1 MLTSATGEELTSAHH
16 ATETYSHASD
26 IFLGLSLRSWYEFCF
41 TLSKKCFL
49 LLVFLRIFWVSH
61 LSQPFRQFPNL
72 ASLTGTLYPSIDAL
86 EFGQIHFVIC
96 VTKIVILAYTFCKL
110 DKYILQDGKCGKI
123 HFWFSK
129 FGSLAGSLWPS
140 IDALKLGNLGLD
152 HNSFS
157 RK

>member
-41 TLSKKCFL
+41 TLSKN
-49 LLVFLRIFWVSH
+49 VFSLGGLFKDI
-61 LSQPFRQFPNL
+61 LGLPPQP
-72 ASLTGTLYPSIDAL
+72 TLQTISK
-86 EFGQIHFVIC
+86 FGQSDRHSVSRHWCTWIWTNTFCNLCKI
-96 VTKIVILAYTFCKL
+96 IVILAYTICKL